1 MECKKCG
8 TYNKEDRKSCRTCG
22 ASLTGF
28 EIETIRNE
36 KKKEGTIE
44 KLAIIAV
51 VLGFIIFVA
60 FVVNLGLNT
69 FTNELEIKSI
79 SAPETAKLSDDT
91 IEKKLTNTLTNCGFD
106 VKKVEV
112 SAGVVWFDIYN
123 VGSWPDYQKKQL
135 IVTLA
140 QLAHQERK
148 GSGGTNVHLYD
159 EYGVKIASA
168 RHHSIDNTVINIKLY

>member
-1 MECKKCG
+1 MYCKKCG
-8 TYNKEDRKSCRTCG
+8 TYNNEDRKSCRTCD

-28 EIETIRNE
+28 EVETIRKEQKNE
-36 KKKEGTIE
+36 GKLE

-51 VLGFIIFVA
+51 LLCFVVFVA
-60 FVVNLGLNT
+60 WIVNLGMNQ
-69 FTNELEIKSI
+69 EPVVIVKE
-79 SAPETAKLSDDT
+79 EVKLSDDE
-91 IEKKLTNTLTNCGFD
+91 IEKRLKNILTKSGFD

-123 VGSWPDYQKKQL
+123 VGSCPDYQKKQL

-148 GSGGTNVHLYD
+148 GSGGTNVLLYD
-159 EYGVKIASA
+159 EYGVKIATA
-168 RHHSIDNTVINIKLY
+168 RHHSIDNTVIKIQLY